1 MSDDTSLDLSE
12 ILAVDEAV
20 TRSTGSDGFG
30 VTAAGFLPK
39 PFTRLLAEKIAL
51 ARQLIDDD
59 LDLSSG
65 SVLRK
70 LLEVSALEDA
80 RTWSAIGALY
90 DDLFVGTARGRALS
104 DLGAE
109 LGLDRPFLTSS
120 GQVTLTLAGPLPDG
134 IEQLV
139 MPRGSRLSTPG
150 GHRVAL
156 ASTIVLNRRTSSLPA
171 AVVSFDPGPAGNL
184 DPGVTDAGGNHPQR
198 VDRWEIADGKLAALL
213 AADTAAGL
221 PAGASAA
228 GQGLVRVDHTIALT
242 GGEQYWDDE
251 RYRALLLAA
260 PRSIWTAD
268 AIAATVALVPG
279 VRQVSVR
286 DGWGGIDLSQSV
298 FGDFTFL
305 ERLFAVDR
313 DLASPYFVS
322 VLVAPTEA
330 AVWDGPNGL
339 QASVEAAIRDV
350 RPVGVFP
357 DVIEADQ
364 VFVGVQAEVVT
375 TGLALPAGSTASTNS
390 SPSALALKGRLAE
403 RLHQVVDRLRLAE
416 PVRSAAVTAA
426 LMAEPGITDVV
437 NLRLVRFPPLVDTVG
452 SPDSPDATD
461 GPQVLGAD
469 QNLTLGAGQIAVLVD
484 APDLL
489 SVR

>member
-1 MSDDTSLDLSE
+1 MSDDTSLDLTQ
-12 ILAVDEAV
+12 ILAVDDAV
-20 TRSTGSDGFG
+20 SRSTGSDGFG
-30 VTAAGFLPK
+30 VTDAGFLPK

-70 LLEVSALEDA
+70 LLEISALEDS
-80 RTWSAIGALY
+80 RTWSALGALY
-90 DDLFVGTARGRALS
+90 DDGFVSTARGRALS

-109 LGLDRPFLTSS
+109 LGLDRPFLAAS
-120 GQVTLTLAGPLPDG
+120 GQVTLTVAGTLPDG
-134 IEQLV
+134 IDQLV
-139 MPRGSRLSTPG
+139 LPRGSRMSTSG

-156 ASTIVLNRRTSSLPA
+156 AATATLTRRTTSLPA

-184 DPGVTDAGGNHPQR
+184 DPAVTDAANNHPQR
-198 VDRWEIADGKLAALL
+198 IDRWEVADSKLSALL

-228 GQGLVRVDHTIALT
+228 GQGLVRIEHTVALT
-242 GGEQYWDDE
+242 GGEQHWDDD
-251 RYRALLLAA
+251 RYRALLLGA
-260 PRSIWTAD
+260 PRSVWSTD
-268 AIAATVALVPG
+268 AIATTVSLIPG

-305 ERLFAVDR
+305 ERLFATDR

-330 AVWDGPNGL
+330 AVFDGPNGL
-339 QASVEAAIRDV
+339 RASVEAAIRDV

-357 DVIEADQ
+357 DVVEADQ
-364 VFVGVQAEVVT
+364 VFVGVQADIVT

-390 SPSALALKGRLAE
+390 SPSALALKGRLAD
-403 RLHQVVDRLRLAE
+403 RLHRVVDRLRMAE
-416 PVRSAAVTAA
+416 PVRSAAITAA
-426 LMAEPGITDVV
+426 LMSEPGITDVV
-437 NLRLVRFPPLVDTVG
+437 QLRLVRFPPLVDTVG
-452 SPDSPDATD
+452 STTD
-461 GPQVLGAD
+461 GGGGPQVLGAD
-469 QNLTLGAGQIAVLVD
+469 ENLSLGADQIAVLVD

-489 SVR
+489 TVR